1 MVAIQRFPVLVA
13 LSLVGVT
20 SRALAHGDDGVEVGA
35 MTPAGP
41 THSATTAMSEMALA
55 NAIATPNASE
65 SYFSYPHFGS
75 LMLAHIALMTIAWFF
90 VLPIG
95 KNMQGHPVSRC

>member
-1 MVAIQRFPVLVA
+1 MVGIQRFRVFVA
-13 LSLVGVT
+13 LSLVELT
-20 SRALAHGDDGVEVGA
+20 SRALAHGDDGAEVGA
-35 MTPAGP
+35 MTPVTP
-41 THSATTAMSEMALA
+41 TQPATTAPSGMALA

-65 SYFSYPHFGS
+65 SYFSYPHFGG

-95 KNMQGHPVSRC
+95 KSIKRHSCARR

>member
-1 MVAIQRFPVLVA
+1 MVAIQRFSVFVA
-13 LSLVGVT
+13 LSLVEVA
-20 SRALAHGDDGVEVGA
+20 SRALAHGGDGVEVGA

-41 THSATTAMSEMALA
+41 THSATTASSEMALA

-95 KNMQGHPVSRC
+95 KSIKEHNVSRR